1 MFTQPNLTTPL
12 LARLCLLQDGRLRT
26 TGLLGCL
33 AAHAII
39 YIVVETGI
47 THSVVA
53 DVEEAAGDDEEGG
66 QQERAGGDAGGSCG
80 GGAARAWQAVGLGPG
95 AQTSGDQRAQCL
107 LAGMEAP
114 VA

>member
-47 THSVVA
+47 THSV
-53 DVEEAAGDDEEGG
+53 
-66 QQERAGGDAGGSCG
+66 G
-80 GGAARAWQAVGLGPG
+80 GGR
-95 AQTSGDQRAQCL
+95 
-107 LAGMEAP
+107 
-114 VA
+114 